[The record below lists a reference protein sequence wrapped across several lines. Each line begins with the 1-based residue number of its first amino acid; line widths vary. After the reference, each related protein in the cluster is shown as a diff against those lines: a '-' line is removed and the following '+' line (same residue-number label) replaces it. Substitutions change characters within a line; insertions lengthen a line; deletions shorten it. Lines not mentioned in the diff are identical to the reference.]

1 MSPLVPQVCRCT
13 ASQRFTFPDFAMNWA
28 DHYRSTQDDAP
39 EVPATPEE
47 AVQTLLDGNARF
59 IVETVPDLSAPSTV
73 PPADLAALSSVP
85 VVEAPKQAPF
95 CIVLGCSDARVPAE
109 LVFSVKPNQLFVVRV
124 AGNVLGEECL
134 GSIDYALHTF
144 KDSVHLLV
152 VLGHTRCGA
161 VGAAVDA
168 YLSPN
173 LHNSIA
179 FTRALRSVVNHV
191 LIAVRSAAVSLEEYW
206 GPAVIADSGYR
217 DALMEVSVYLNAGM
231 TAHFLREEMK
241 PDEAIGTKVV
251 YGVFDLCTCRVIGPD
266 LDPQTD
272 DTSKL
277 ADAPAHPDEL
287 VALGRL
293 IAGSPMA
300 ARHLSADFRK
310 AYYPATK

>member
-1 MSPLVPQVCRCT
+1 
-13 ASQRFTFPDFAMNWA
+13 MNWA
-28 DHYRSTQDDAP
+28 ERYRSTQDESP
-39 EVPATPEE
+39 EVPATPEA
-47 AVQTLLDGNARF
+47 AVRSLLDGNARF
-59 IVETVPDLSAPSTV
+59 IEETVPDLPAPSTI
-73 PPADLAALSSVP
+73 PPANPATLSSVP
-85 VVEAPKQAPF
+85 VVTAPKQAPF

-109 LVFSVKPNQLFVVRV
+109 LVFRVKPNQLFVVRV

-161 VGAAVDA
+161 VSAAVDA

-191 LIAVRSAAVSLEEYW
+191 LIAVRGAAVSLEEYW
-206 GPAVIADSGYR
+206 GQGVTADPGYR
-217 DALMEVSVYLNAGM
+217 DALIEVSVYLNAAM
-231 TAHFLREEMK
+231 TAHHLQEEMK

-251 YGVFDLCTCRVIGPD
+251 YGVFDLDTCRVIGPD
-266 LDPQTD
+266 LNPETD

-277 ADAPAHPDEL
+277 ADAPAHPDVL
-287 VALGRL
+287 IALGQQ

-300 ARHLSADFRK
+300 ARHLSE
-310 AYYPATK
+310 AYRRAHSPSAKLERQAPD

>member
-1 MSPLVPQVCRCT
+1 
-13 ASQRFTFPDFAMNWA
+13 MNRA
-28 DHYRSTQDDAP
+28 DRYRSTQDETP
-39 EVPATPEE
+39 EVPATPE
-47 AVQTLLDGNARF
+47 AAIRSLLDGNARF
-59 IVETVPDLSAPSTV
+59 IEETVPDLPAPSTV
-73 PPADLAALSSVP
+73 PPADPAVLSSLL
-85 VVEAPKQAPF
+85 VVKAAKQAPF
-95 CIVLGCSDARVPAE
+95 CVVLGCSDARVPAE

-161 VGAAVDA
+161 VAAAVDA

-191 LIAVRSAAVSLEEYW
+191 LIAVRGAAVSLDEFW
-206 GPAVIADSGYR
+206 GPKVVDDPGYR
-217 DALMEVSVYLNAGM
+217 DALIEVSVYLNAGM
-231 TAHFLREEMK
+231 TAHHLREEMK
-241 PDEAIGTKVV
+241 PDESIGTKVV
-251 YGVFDLCTCRVIGPD
+251 YGVFDLDTCRVIGPD
-266 LDPQTD
+266 LNPQTD

-287 VALGRL
+287 IALGQQ

-300 ARHLSADFRK
+300 ARHLSEGYRTAH
-310 AYYPATK
+310 YPGQPFASKEYAE

>member
-1 MSPLVPQVCRCT
+1 
-13 ASQRFTFPDFAMNWA
+13 MNWA
-28 DHYRSTQDDAP
+28 ERYRRNQDEST
-39 EVPATPEE
+39 EIPANSE
-47 AVQTLLDGNARF
+47 ATVRALLDGNARF
-59 IVETVPDLSAPSTV
+59 IAETLPNLPAPSTV
-73 PPADLAALSSVP
+73 PPDNPAELSSLTVTK
-85 VVEAPKQAPF
+85 APKQAPF
-95 CIVLGCSDARVPAE
+95 CVVLGCSDARVPME

-161 VGAAVDA
+161 VSAAVDA

-191 LIAVRSAAVSLEEYW
+191 LIAVRGAAVSLEEFW
-206 GPAVIADSGYR
+206 GPKVVADPGYR
-217 DALMEVSVYLNAGM
+217 DALIEVSVYLNAGM
-231 TAHFLREEMK
+231 TAHHLQEEMK

-251 YGVFDLCTCRVIGPD
+251 YGVFDLDTCRVIGPD
-266 LDPQTD
+266 LNPQTD

-287 VALGRL
+287 IALGQQ

-300 ARHLSADFRK
+300 ARHLSE
-310 AYYPATK
+310 AYRRAHYPAAK